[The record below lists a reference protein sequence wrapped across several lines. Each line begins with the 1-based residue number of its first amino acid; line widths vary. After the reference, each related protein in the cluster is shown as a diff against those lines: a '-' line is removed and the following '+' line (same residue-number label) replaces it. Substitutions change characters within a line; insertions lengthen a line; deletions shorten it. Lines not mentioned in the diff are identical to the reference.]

1 MLVYRNG
8 SSKACQPQE
17 KTMADKRIQPIW
29 DPIAL
34 AARLRD
40 IARQSQVLM
49 RHFVSHQ
56 DAVRF
61 GTAGR
66 STLGFDFFELMARM
80 MTDPMAVASAQIDL
94 FYNTL
99 GIWQKTAERMLM
111 LRAREADAPKDRR
124 FKHPE
129 WSANII
135 FNFVKDSYLVAAE
148 SILSAIRDVKGMDE
162 ASARKINFY
171 TCQFVDA
178 LSPSNFVA
186 TNPEVLTATLQSG
199 GQNLLRGLE
208 NLLADLERGNGRL
221 AITMTDM
228 TAFRLGENIAMTP
241 GKIVYQNELM
251 QLIQYTPST
260 RQVRRRPL
268 FIVPPW
274 INKFYVLDLQPK
286 NSLIRWVV
294 NQGHTVFAISWI
306 NPDEKLA
313 AKGFENYMIE
323 GPLAALDAIESATG
337 ERSVNAIGYCLGGTL
352 LASTAAYSAARGD
365 DRIAS
370 TTYFATLVD
379 FTEVGDMAVFIDEEQ
394 LASLER
400 RMRERGYLEAQDMAA
415 SFNMLRA
422 NDLIWS
428 FVVSNYLLGREQLPF
443 DLLFWNSD
451 STRMP
456 AAMHSFYLR
465 KMYHENLLARPG
477 GISLADTPID
487 LSKVRTPSFI
497 LATREDHIAPWKST
511 YAATRLYSG
520 PVKFVLSDAGHMAGV
535 ISPPGSKYGHWV
547 NDDLPPSPDEWFVD
561 AAPHQG
567 SWWPLWD
574 EWVTRFDEGRVPARE
589 PGSGGLPIIENAPG
603 SYVRVRSM
611 AL

>member
-1 MLVYRNG
+1 
-8 SSKACQPQE
+8 
-17 KTMADKRIQPIW
+17 MADKRTQFTW

-34 AARLRD
+34 AAQLRN

-56 DAVRF
+56 PDAIKF
-61 GTAGR
+61 GMGHR
-66 STLGFDFFELMARM
+66 STLGFEFFELMTKM
-80 MTDPMAVASAQIDL
+80 MTDPLVVASAQIDL

-99 GIWQKTAERMLM
+99 GIWHKTAERMLM
-111 LRAREADAPKDRR
+111 LRARDADAPKDKR

-129 WSANII
+129 WSENAV
-135 FNFVKDSYLVAAE
+135 FNFVKDSYLVVAE

-162 ASARKINFY
+162 ASARKVDFY
-171 TCQFVDA
+171 TRQFVDA

-186 TNPEVLTATLQSG
+186 TNPEVLTATLASG

-228 TAFRLGENIAMTP
+228 KAFRLGENIATTP

-260 RQVRRRPL
+260 REVRRRPL
-268 FIVPPW
+268 LIVPPW

-286 NSLIRWVV
+286 NSFIKWAVD
-294 NQGHTVFAISWI
+294 QGHTVFAISWV

-313 AKGFENYMIE
+313 AKGLENYMLE

-352 LASTAAYSAARGD
+352 LASTAAYSAAKGD
-365 DRIAS
+365 DRITSA
-370 TTYFATLVD
+370 TYFATLVD

-400 RMRERGYLEAQDMAA
+400 RMRERGYLEAQDMATA
-415 SFNMLRA
+415 FNMLRA

-428 FVVSNYLLGREQLPF
+428 FVVSNYLLGKEHIPV

-465 KMYHENLLARPG
+465 KMYQQNLLAKPG
-477 GISLADTPID
+477 GITLADTPID
-487 LSKVRTPSFI
+487 LSKVRTPTFI

-520 PVKFVLSDAGHMAGV
+520 PIKFVLCDAGHVAGV
-535 ISPPGSKYGHWV
+535 ISPPGTKYGHWA
-547 NDDLPPSPDEWFVD
+547 NDELPSSPDEWFGG
-561 AAPHQG
+561 ATPNQG

-574 EWVTRFDEGRVPARE
+574 QWVTQLDGGRVPARE
-589 PGSGGLPIIENAPG
+589 PGSGELPIIEDAPG
-603 SYVRVRSM
+603 PYVRVRSI
-611 AL
+611 AS

>member
-1 MLVYRNG
+1 
-8 SSKACQPQE
+8 
-17 KTMADKRIQPIW
+17 MANQLTQPIW

-34 AARLRD
+34 AAQLRN

-56 DAVRF
+56 PGAMKF
-61 GTAGR
+61 GMGDR
-66 STLGFDFFELMARM
+66 STLGFDFFELMTRM
-80 MTDPMAVASAQIDL
+80 RIDPVAVASAQIDL
-94 FYNTL
+94 FNNAL
-99 GIWQKTAERMLM
+99 GIWQKTAQRMLM
-111 LRAREADAPKDRR
+111 LRAHEAGAPKDKR

-129 WSANII
+129 WSENVI

-171 TCQFVDA
+171 TRQFVDA
-178 LSPSNFVA
+178 LSPSNFIA

-208 NLLADLERGNGRL
+208 NLLSDLERGNGRL

-228 TAFRLGENIAMTP
+228 KAFRLGENIAMTP
-241 GKIVYQNELM
+241 GKIIYQNELM
-251 QLIQYTPST
+251 QLIQYAPST
-260 RQVRRRPL
+260 KEVRRRPL
-268 FIVPPW
+268 LIVPPW

-286 NSLIRWVV
+286 NSFIKWAVD
-294 NQGHTVFAISWI
+294 QGHTVFAISWV

-313 AKGFENYMIE
+313 AKGFENYMLE
-323 GPLAALDAIESATG
+323 GPLAALGAIESATG

-352 LASTAAYSAARGD
+352 LASTAAYSSAKGD

-370 TTYFATLVD
+370 ATYFATLVD
-379 FTEVGDMAVFIDEEQ
+379 FADVGDMAVFIDEEQ

-400 RMRERGYLEAQDMAA
+400 RMRERGYLDAQDMAA
-415 SFNMLRA
+415 AFNMLRA

-428 FVVSNYLLGREQLPF
+428 FVVSNYLLGREHMPV

-465 KMYHENLLARPG
+465 KMYHENLLAKPG
-477 GISLADTPID
+477 GINLADTPID
-487 LSKVRTPSFI
+487 LSKIRIPSFI

-511 YAATRLYSG
+511 YAATRLYAG
-520 PVKFVLSDAGHMAGV
+520 PIKFVLSDAGHMAGV
-535 ISPPGSKYGHWV
+535 ISPLGTKYGHWA
-547 NDDLPPSPDEWFVD
+547 NDNLPPSPDEWF
-561 AAPHQG
+561 ASATPHQG

-574 EWVTRFDEGRVPARE
+574 EWVTPFDEGRVRARE
-589 PGSGGLPIIENAPG
+589 AGSGELPIIENAPG
-603 SYVRVRSM
+603 SYVRVRYS
-611 AL
+611 

>member
-1 MLVYRNG
+1 
-8 SSKACQPQE
+8 
-17 KTMADKRIQPIW
+17 MADKRMQFTW

-34 AARLRD
+34 AAQLRN

-56 DAVRF
+56 PDAIKF
-61 GTAGR
+61 GMGHR
-66 STLGFDFFELMARM
+66 STLGFEFFELMTRM
-80 MTDPMAVASAQIDL
+80 MTDPVVVASAQIDL

-99 GIWQKTAERMLM
+99 GIWHKTAERMLM
-111 LRAREADAPKDRR
+111 LRARDADAPKDKR

-129 WSANII
+129 WSENAV

-162 ASARKINFY
+162 ASARKVDFY
-171 TCQFVDA
+171 TRQFVDA

-186 TNPEVLTATLQSG
+186 TNPEVLTATLASG

-228 TAFRLGENIAMTP
+228 KAFRLGENIATTP

-260 RQVRRRPL
+260 REVRRRPL
-268 FIVPPW
+268 LIVPPW

-286 NSLIRWVV
+286 NSFIKWAVD
-294 NQGHTVFAISWI
+294 QGHTVFAISWV

-313 AKGFENYMIE
+313 AKGFENYMLE

-352 LASTAAYSAARGD
+352 LASTAAYSAAKGD
-365 DRIAS
+365 DRITSA
-370 TTYFATLVD
+370 TYFATLVD

-400 RMRERGYLEAQDMAA
+400 RMRERGYLEAQDMATA
-415 SFNMLRA
+415 FNMLRA

-428 FVVSNYLLGREQLPF
+428 FVVSNYLLGKEHIPV

-465 KMYHENLLARPG
+465 KMYQQNLLAKPG
-477 GISLADTPID
+477 GITLADTPID
-487 LSKVRTPSFI
+487 LSKVRTPTFI

-520 PVKFVLSDAGHMAGV
+520 PIKFVLSDAGHMAGV
-535 ISPPGSKYGHWV
+535 ISPPGTKYGHWA
-547 NDDLPPSPDEWFVD
+547 NDKLPSSPDEWFGG
-561 AAPHQG
+561 ATPNQG

-574 EWVTRFDEGRVPARE
+574 QWVTQLDGGRVPARQ
-589 PGSGGLPIIENAPG
+589 PGSGELPIIENAPG
-603 SYVRVRSM
+603 SYVRVRSI
-611 AL
+611 ASYVAGKRSG

>member
-1 MLVYRNG
+1 
-8 SSKACQPQE
+8 
-17 KTMADKRIQPIW
+17 MADKRMQFTW

-34 AARLRD
+34 AAQLRN

-56 DAVRF
+56 PDAIKF
-61 GTAGR
+61 GMGHR
-66 STLGFDFFELMARM
+66 STLGFEFFELMTRM
-80 MTDPMAVASAQIDL
+80 MTDPVVVASAQIDL

-99 GIWQKTAERMLM
+99 GIWHKTAERMLM
-111 LRAREADAPKDRR
+111 LRARDADAPKDKR

-129 WSANII
+129 WSENAV
-135 FNFVKDSYLVAAE
+135 FNFVKDSYLVVAE

-162 ASARKINFY
+162 ASARKVDFY
-171 TCQFVDA
+171 TRQFVDA

-186 TNPEVLTATLQSG
+186 TNPEVLTATLASG

-228 TAFRLGENIAMTP
+228 KAFRLGENIATTP

-260 RQVRRRPL
+260 REVRRRPL
-268 FIVPPW
+268 LIVPPW

-286 NSLIRWVV
+286 NSFIKWAVD
-294 NQGHTVFAISWI
+294 QGHTVFAISWV

-313 AKGFENYMIE
+313 AKGFENYMLE

-352 LASTAAYSAARGD
+352 LASTAAYSAAKGD
-365 DRIAS
+365 DRITSA
-370 TTYFATLVD
+370 TYFATLVD

-400 RMRERGYLEAQDMAA
+400 RMRDRGYLEAQDMATT
-415 SFNMLRA
+415 FNMLRA

-428 FVVSNYLLGREQLPF
+428 FVVSNYLLGKEHIPV

-465 KMYHENLLARPG
+465 KMYQQNLLAKPG
-477 GISLADTPID
+477 GITLADTPID
-487 LSKVRTPSFI
+487 LSKVRTPTFI

-520 PVKFVLSDAGHMAGV
+520 PIKFVLSDAGHMAGV
-535 ISPPGSKYGHWV
+535 ISPPGTKYGHWA
-547 NDDLPPSPDEWFVD
+547 NDKLPSSPDEWFGG
-561 AAPHQG
+561 ATPNQG

-574 EWVTRFDEGRVPARE
+574 QWVTQLDGGRVPARE
-589 PGSGGLPIIENAPG
+589 PGSGELPIIESAPG
-603 SYVRVRSM
+603 SYVRVRSI
-611 AL
+611 AS

>member
-1 MLVYRNG
+1 
-8 SSKACQPQE
+8 
-17 KTMADKRIQPIW
+17 MADKRMQFTW

-34 AARLRD
+34 AAQLRN

-56 DAVRF
+56 PDAIKF
-61 GTAGR
+61 GMGHR
-66 STLGFDFFELMARM
+66 SRLGFEFFELMTRM
-80 MTDPMAVASAQIDL
+80 MTDPVVVARAQIDL

-99 GIWQKTAERMLM
+99 GIWHKTAERMLM
-111 LRAREADAPKDRR
+111 LHARDADAPKDKR

-129 WSANII
+129 WSENAV
-135 FNFVKDSYLVAAE
+135 FNFVTDSYLVAAE

-162 ASARKINFY
+162 ASARRVDFY
-171 TCQFVDA
+171 TRQFVDA

-186 TNPEVLTATLQSG
+186 TNPEVLTATLASG

-221 AITMTDM
+221 AITMTDLK
-228 TAFRLGENIAMTP
+228 AFRLGENIATTP

-260 RQVRRRPL
+260 REVRRRPL
-268 FIVPPW
+268 LIVPPW

-286 NSLIRWVV
+286 NSFIKWAVD
-294 NQGHTVFAISWI
+294 QGHTVFAISWV

-313 AKGFENYMIE
+313 AKGFENYMLE

-352 LASTAAYSAARGD
+352 LASTAAYSAAKGD
-365 DRIAS
+365 DRITSA
-370 TTYFATLVD
+370 TYFATLVD

-400 RMRERGYLEAQDMAA
+400 RMRERGYLEAQDMATA
-415 SFNMLRA
+415 FNMLRA

-428 FVVSNYLLGREQLPF
+428 FVVSNYLLGKEHIPV

-465 KMYHENLLARPG
+465 KMYQQNLLAKPG
-477 GISLADTPID
+477 GITLADTPID
-487 LSKVRTPSFI
+487 LSKVRTPTFI

-520 PVKFVLSDAGHMAGV
+520 PIKFVLSDAGHMAGV
-535 ISPPGSKYGHWV
+535 ISPPGTKYGHWA
-547 NDDLPPSPDEWFVD
+547 NDKLPSSPDEWFGC
-561 AAPHQG
+561 ATPNQG

-574 EWVTRFDEGRVPARE
+574 QWVTQFDGGRVPARE
-589 PGSGGLPIIENAPG
+589 PGSGELPIIDDAPG
-603 SYVRVRSM
+603 SYVRVSS
-611 AL
+611 AA

>member
-1 MLVYRNG
+1 
-8 SSKACQPQE
+8 
-17 KTMADKRIQPIW
+17 MADKRTQFTW

-34 AARLRD
+34 AAQLRN

-56 DAVRF
+56 PDAIKF
-61 GTAGR
+61 GMGHR
-66 STLGFDFFELMARM
+66 STLGFEFFELMTRM
-80 MTDPMAVASAQIDL
+80 ITDPVAVARAQIDL

-99 GIWQKTAERMLM
+99 GIWHKTAERMLM
-111 LRAREADAPKDRR
+111 LHARDADAPKDKR

-129 WSANII
+129 WSENAV

-162 ASARKINFY
+162 ASARRVDFY
-171 TCQFVDA
+171 TRQFVDA

-186 TNPEVLTATLQSG
+186 TNPEVLTATLASG

-228 TAFRLGENIAMTP
+228 KAFRLGENIATTP

-260 RQVRRRPL
+260 REVRRRPL
-268 FIVPPW
+268 LIVPPW

-286 NSLIRWVV
+286 NSFIKWAVD
-294 NQGHTVFAISWI
+294 QGHTVFAISWV

-313 AKGFENYMIE
+313 AKGLENYMLE

-352 LASTAAYSAARGD
+352 LASTAAYSAAKGD
-365 DRIAS
+365 DRITSA
-370 TTYFATLVD
+370 TYFATLVD

-400 RMRERGYLEAQDMAA
+400 RMRDRGYLEAQDMATT
-415 SFNMLRA
+415 FNMLRA

-428 FVVSNYLLGREQLPF
+428 FVVSNYLLGKEHIPV

-465 KMYHENLLARPG
+465 KMYQQNLLAKPG
-477 GISLADTPID
+477 GITLADTPID
-487 LSKVRTPSFI
+487 LSKVRTPTFI

-511 YAATRLYSG
+511 YAAIRLYSG
-520 PVKFVLSDAGHMAGV
+520 PIKFVLSDAGHMAGV
-535 ISPPGSKYGHWV
+535 ISPPGTKYGHWA
-547 NDDLPPSPDEWFVD
+547 NDELPSSPDEWFGG
-561 AAPHQG
+561 ATSNQG
-567 SWWPLWD
+567 SWWPVWD
-574 EWVTRFDEGRVPARE
+574 EWITQLDSGRVPARE
-589 PGSGGLPIIENAPG
+589 PGGGKLTIIEDAPG
-603 SYVRVRSM
+603 SYVRVSS
-611 AL
+611 AA

>member
-1 MLVYRNG
+1 VPPWDIVGDGKIPDEFALTIIPDDE
-8 SSKACQPQE
+8 SS
-17 KTMADKRIQPIW
+17 M
-29 DPIAL
+29 
-34 AARLRD
+34 
-40 IARQSQVLM
+40 
-49 RHFVSHQ
+49 
-56 DAVRF
+56 
-61 GTAGR
+61 
-66 STLGFDFFELMARM
+66 LGFDFFELMTRM
-80 MTDPMAVASAQIDL
+80 MTDPAVVARAQIGL
-94 FYNTL
+94 FYNMVS
-99 GIWQKTAERMLM
+99 IWQKTAVRM
-111 LRAREADAPKDRR
+111 LRAREADTPKDKR

-129 WSANII
+129 WNENAVFSLL
-135 FNFVKDSYLVAAE
+135 KDSYLVAAA
-148 SILSAIRDVKGMDE
+148 SVLSAIREVKGMDE
-162 ASARKINFY
+162 ASARKVDFY
-171 TCQFVDA
+171 TRQLVDA

-186 TNPEVLTATLQSG
+186 TNPEILTATLASG

-228 TAFRLGENIAMTP
+228 KAFRLGENIATTP
-241 GKIVYQNELM
+241 GKVIYENELM

-260 RQVRRRPL
+260 REVRRRPL
-268 FIVPPW
+268 LIVPPW

-286 NSLIRWVV
+286 NSFIKWAVD
-294 NQGHTVFAISWI
+294 QGHTVLVISWV
-306 NPDEKLA
+306 NPDKQHAEKN
-313 AKGFENYMIE
+313 FENYMLE

-337 ERSVNAIGYCLGGTL
+337 EHSVNAIGYCLGGTL
-352 LASTAAYSAARGD
+352 LASTLAYLAAKGE
-365 DRIAS
+365 DRITS
-370 TTYFATLVD
+370 VTYFATLVD

-400 RMRERGYLEAQDMAA
+400 RMRQHGYLEAHQMATT
-415 SFNMLRA
+415 FNMLRA

-428 FVVSNYLLGREQLPF
+428 FVVSNYLLGKKQVPS

-465 KMYHENLLARPG
+465 RMYHENLLAKPG
-477 GISLADTPID
+477 GITLADTPID

-520 PVKFVLSDAGHMAGV
+520 PVKFVLSDAGHLAGV
-535 ISPPGSKYGHWV
+535 ISPPGTKYGHWV
-547 NDDLPPSPDEWFVD
+547 NDDLLPSPDEWFVG

-574 EWVTRFDEGRVPARE
+574 EWVTLFDEGRVPARE

-603 SYVRVRSM
+603 SYVRVRSK
-611 AL
+611 AV

>member
-1 MLVYRNG
+1 
-8 SSKACQPQE
+8 
-17 KTMADKRIQPIW
+17 MADKRMQFTW

-34 AARLRD
+34 AAQLRN

-56 DAVRF
+56 PDAIKF
-61 GTAGR
+61 GMGHR
-66 STLGFDFFELMARM
+66 STLGFEFFELMTRM
-80 MTDPMAVASAQIDL
+80 MTDPVVVARAQIDL

-99 GIWQKTAERMLM
+99 GIWHKTAERMLM
-111 LRAREADAPKDRR
+111 LRARDADAPKDKR

-129 WSANII
+129 WSENAV
-135 FNFVKDSYLVAAE
+135 FNFVKDSYLVVAE
-148 SILSAIRDVKGMDE
+148 SILCAIRDVKGMDE
-162 ASARKINFY
+162 ASARKVDFY
-171 TCQFVDA
+171 TRQFVDA

-186 TNPEVLTATLQSG
+186 TNPEVLTATMASG

-228 TAFRLGENIAMTP
+228 KAFRLGENIATTP

-260 RQVRRRPL
+260 REVRRRPL
-268 FIVPPW
+268 LIVPPW

-286 NSLIRWVV
+286 NSFIKWAVD
-294 NQGHTVFAISWI
+294 QGHTVFAISWV

-313 AKGFENYMIE
+313 AKGLENYMLE

-352 LASTAAYSAARGD
+352 LASTAAYSAAKGD
-365 DRIAS
+365 DRITSA
-370 TTYFATLVD
+370 TYFATLVD

-400 RMRERGYLEAQDMAA
+400 RMRERGYLEAQDMATA
-415 SFNMLRA
+415 FNMLRA

-428 FVVSNYLLGREQLPF
+428 FVVSNYLLGKEHIPV

-465 KMYHENLLARPG
+465 KMYQQNLLAKPG
-477 GISLADTPID
+477 GITLADTPID
-487 LSKVRTPSFI
+487 LSKVRIPTFI

-520 PVKFVLSDAGHMAGV
+520 PIKFVLSDAGHMAGV
-535 ISPPGSKYGHWV
+535 ISPPGTKYGHWA
-547 NDDLPPSPDEWFVD
+547 NDELPSSPDEWFGG
-561 AAPHQG
+561 ATPNQG
-567 SWWPLWD
+567 SWWPVWD
-574 EWVTRFDEGRVPARE
+574 EWITQLDSGRVPARE
-589 PGSGGLPIIENAPG
+589 PGGGKLTIIEDAPG
-603 SYVRVRSM
+603 SYVRVRSI
-611 AL
+611 AS

>member
-1 MLVYRNG
+1 
-8 SSKACQPQE
+8 
-17 KTMADKRIQPIW
+17 MADKRIQPIW

-34 AARLRD
+34 AAQLRN

-66 STLGFDFFELMARM
+66 STLGFDFFELMTRM

-99 GIWQKTAERMLM
+99 GIWQRTVERMLM
-111 LRAREADAPKDRR
+111 LRPREADAPKDRR
-124 FKHPE
+124 FKHPD
-129 WSANII
+129 WSTNVI

-171 TCQFVDA
+171 SRQFVDA

-199 GQNLLRGLE
+199 GHNLLRGLE

-228 TAFRLGENIAMTP
+228 KAFRLGENIAMTP
-241 GKIVYQNELM
+241 GKIIYQNELM

-260 RQVRRRPL
+260 REVRKRPL
-268 FIVPPW
+268 LIVPPW

-286 NSLIRWVV
+286 NSFIKWAVD
-294 NQGHTVFAISWI
+294 QGHTVFAISWV

-313 AKGFENYMIE
+313 GKGFENYMLE

-352 LASTAAYSAARGD
+352 LASTAAYLAVKGD

-379 FTEVGDMAVFIDEEQ
+379 FTDVGDMAVFIDEEQ

-400 RMRERGYLEAQDMAA
+400 RMRERGYLESQDMAA
-415 SFNMLRA
+415 AFNMLRA

-428 FVVSNYLLGREQLPF
+428 FVVSNYLLGREHMPV
-443 DLLFWNSD
+443 DLFFWNSD

-465 KMYHENLLARPG
+465 KMYHQNLLATPG
-477 GISLADTPID
+477 GITLVDTPID
-487 LSKVRTPSFI
+487 LSKVATPTFI

-511 YAATRLYSG
+511 YAATHLYSG
-520 PVKFVLSDAGHMAGV
+520 PIKFVLSDAGHMAGV
-535 ISPPGSKYGHWV
+535 ISPPGTKYGHWT
-547 NDDLPPSPDEWFVD
+547 NDNLPPSPDEWF
-561 AAPHQG
+561 AGATPHQG
-567 SWWPLWD
+567 SWWPLWN
-574 EWVTRFDEGRVPARE
+574 EWVMQLDGGRVPARE
-589 PGSGGLPIIENAPG
+589 PGGGALPIIESAPG
-603 SYVRVRSM
+603 SYVRVRSI

>member
-1 MLVYRNG
+1 
-8 SSKACQPQE
+8 
-17 KTMADKRIQPIW
+17 MADKRTQFTW

-34 AARLRD
+34 AAQLRN

-56 DAVRF
+56 PDAIKF
-61 GTAGR
+61 GMGHR
-66 STLGFDFFELMARM
+66 STLGFEFFELMTRM
-80 MTDPMAVASAQIDL
+80 MTDPVVVASAQIDL

-99 GIWQKTAERMLM
+99 GIWHKTAERMLM
-111 LRAREADAPKDRR
+111 LRARDADAPKDKR

-129 WSANII
+129 WSENAV
-135 FNFVKDSYLVAAE
+135 FNFVKDSYLVVAE

-162 ASARKINFY
+162 ASARRVDFY
-171 TCQFVDA
+171 TRQFVDA

-186 TNPEVLTATLQSG
+186 TNPEVLTATLASG

-228 TAFRLGENIAMTP
+228 KAFRLGENIATTP

-260 RQVRRRPL
+260 REVRRRPL
-268 FIVPPW
+268 LIVPPW

-286 NSLIRWVV
+286 NSFIKWAVD
-294 NQGHTVFAISWI
+294 QGHTVFAISWV

-313 AKGFENYMIE
+313 AKGLENYMLE

-352 LASTAAYSAARGD
+352 LASTAAYSAAKGD
-365 DRIAS
+365 DRITSA
-370 TTYFATLVD
+370 TYFATLVD

-400 RMRERGYLEAQDMAA
+400 RMRERGYLEAQDMATA
-415 SFNMLRA
+415 FNMLRA

-428 FVVSNYLLGREQLPF
+428 FVVSNYLLGKEHIPV

-465 KMYHENLLARPG
+465 KMYQQNLLAKPG
-477 GISLADTPID
+477 GITLADTPID
-487 LSKVRTPSFI
+487 LSKVQAPTFI

-520 PVKFVLSDAGHMAGV
+520 PIKFVLCDAGHMAGV
-535 ISPPGSKYGHWV
+535 ISPPGTKYGHWA
-547 NDDLPPSPDEWFVD
+547 NDKLPSSPDEWFGG
-561 AAPHQG
+561 ATPNQG

-574 EWVTRFDEGRVPARE
+574 QWVTQLDGGRVPARE
-589 PGSGGLPIIENAPG
+589 PGSGELPIIEDAPG
-603 SYVRVRSM
+603 SYVRVRSI
-611 AL
+611 AS

>member
-1 MLVYRNG
+1 
-8 SSKACQPQE
+8 
-17 KTMADKRIQPIW
+17 MADKRTQFTW

-34 AARLRD
+34 AAQLRN

-56 DAVRF
+56 PDAIKF
-61 GTAGR
+61 GMGHR
-66 STLGFDFFELMARM
+66 STLGFEFFELMTRM
-80 MTDPMAVASAQIDL
+80 MTDPVVVASAQIDL

-99 GIWQKTAERMLM
+99 GIWHKTAERMLM
-111 LRAREADAPKDRR
+111 LRARDADAPKDKR

-129 WSANII
+129 WSENAV
-135 FNFVKDSYLVAAE
+135 FNFVKDSYLVVAE

-162 ASARKINFY
+162 ASARKVDFY
-171 TCQFVDA
+171 TRQFVDA

-186 TNPEVLTATLQSG
+186 TNPEVLTATLASG

-221 AITMTDM
+221 AITMTDLK
-228 TAFRLGENIAMTP
+228 AFRLGENIATTP

-260 RQVRRRPL
+260 REVRRRPL
-268 FIVPPW
+268 LIVPPW

-286 NSLIRWVV
+286 NSFIKWAVD
-294 NQGHTVFAISWI
+294 QGHTVFAISWV

-313 AKGFENYMIE
+313 AKGFENYMLE

-352 LASTAAYSAARGD
+352 LASTAAYSAAKGD
-365 DRIAS
+365 DRITSA
-370 TTYFATLVD
+370 TYFATLVD

-400 RMRERGYLEAQDMAA
+400 RMRERGYLEAQDMATA
-415 SFNMLRA
+415 FNMLRA

-428 FVVSNYLLGREQLPF
+428 FVVSNYLLGKEHIPV

-465 KMYHENLLARPG
+465 KMYQQNLLAKPG
-477 GISLADTPID
+477 GITLADTPID
-487 LSKVRTPSFI
+487 LSKVRTPTFI

-520 PVKFVLSDAGHMAGV
+520 PIKFVLSDAGHMAGV
-535 ISPPGSKYGHWV
+535 ISPPGTKYGHWA
-547 NDDLPPSPDEWFVD
+547 NDKLPSSPDEWFGG
-561 AAPHQG
+561 ATPNQG

-574 EWVTRFDEGRVPARE
+574 QWVTQLEGGRVPARQ
-589 PGSGGLPIIENAPG
+589 PGSGELPIIENAPG
-603 SYVRVRSM
+603 SYVRVRSI
-611 AL
+611 ASYVAGTRSG

>member
-1 MLVYRNG
+1 M
-8 SSKACQPQE
+8 AE
-17 KTMADKRIQPIW
+17 KRMQFTW
-29 DPIAL
+29 DPISL
-34 AARLRD
+34 AAQLRN

-56 DAVRF
+56 PDAIKF
-61 GTAGR
+61 GMGHR
-66 STLGFDFFELMARM
+66 SRLGFEFFELMTRM
-80 MTDPMAVASAQIDL
+80 MTDPVAVASAQIDL

-99 GIWQKTAERMLM
+99 GIWHKTAERMLM
-111 LRAREADAPKDRR
+111 LRARDADAPKDKR

-129 WSANII
+129 WSENAV

-162 ASARKINFY
+162 ASARKVDFY
-171 TCQFVDA
+171 TRQFVDA
-178 LSPSNFVA
+178 LSPSNFIA
-186 TNPEVLTATLQSG
+186 TNPEVLTATLASG

-228 TAFRLGENIAMTP
+228 KAFRLGENIATTP

-260 RQVRRRPL
+260 REVRRRPL
-268 FIVPPW
+268 LIVPPW
-274 INKFYVLDLQPK
+274 INKFYILDLQPK
-286 NSLIRWVV
+286 NSFIKWAVD
-294 NQGHTVFAISWI
+294 QGHTVFAISWV

-313 AKGFENYMIE
+313 AKGFENYMLE

-352 LASTAAYSAARGD
+352 LASTAAYSAAKGD
-365 DRIAS
+365 DRITCA
-370 TTYFATLVD
+370 TYFATLVD

-400 RMRERGYLEAQDMAA
+400 RMRERGYLDAQDMATT
-415 SFNMLRA
+415 FNMLRA

-428 FVVSNYLLGREQLPF
+428 FVVSNYLLGKEHIPV

-465 KMYHENLLARPG
+465 KMYQQNLLAKPG
-477 GISLADTPID
+477 GITLADTPID
-487 LSKVRTPSFI
+487 LSKVRIPTFI

-520 PVKFVLSDAGHMAGV
+520 PIKFVLSDAGHMAGV
-535 ISPPGSKYGHWV
+535 ISPPGTKYGHWA
-547 NDDLPPSPDEWFVD
+547 NDKLPSSPDEWFGD
-561 AAPHQG
+561 ATPNQG
-567 SWWPLWD
+567 SWWPVWD
-574 EWVTRFDEGRVPARE
+574 EWVTQLDSGRVPARE
-589 PGSGGLPIIENAPG
+589 PGGGKLTIIEDAPG
-603 SYVRVRSM
+603 SYVRVRS
-611 AL
+611 AA

>member
-1 MLVYRNG
+1 
-8 SSKACQPQE
+8 
-17 KTMADKRIQPIW
+17 MADKRMQFTW
-29 DPIAL
+29 DPITL
-34 AARLRD
+34 AAQLRN

-56 DAVRF
+56 PDAIRF
-61 GTAGR
+61 GMGHR
-66 STLGFDFFELMARM
+66 STLGFEFFELMTRM
-80 MTDPMAVASAQIDL
+80 MTDPVVVASAQIDL

-99 GIWQKTAERMLM
+99 GIWHKTAERMLM
-111 LRAREADAPKDRR
+111 LHARDADAPKDKR

-129 WSANII
+129 WSENAV
-135 FNFVKDSYLVAAE
+135 FNFVKDSYLVVAE

-162 ASARKINFY
+162 ASARKVDFY
-171 TCQFVDA
+171 TRQFVDA

-186 TNPEVLTATLQSG
+186 TNPEVLTATLASG

-228 TAFRLGENIAMTP
+228 KAFRLGENIATTP

-260 RQVRRRPL
+260 REVRRRPL
-268 FIVPPW
+268 LIVPPW

-286 NSLIRWVV
+286 NSFIKWAVD
-294 NQGHTVFAISWI
+294 QGHTVFAISWV

-313 AKGFENYMIE
+313 AKGLENYMLE

-352 LASTAAYSAARGD
+352 LASTAAYSAAKGD
-365 DRIAS
+365 DRITSA
-370 TTYFATLVD
+370 TYFATLVD

-400 RMRERGYLEAQDMAA
+400 RMRERGYLEAQDMATA
-415 SFNMLRA
+415 FNMLRA

-428 FVVSNYLLGREQLPF
+428 FVVSNYLLGKEHIPV

-465 KMYHENLLARPG
+465 KMYQQNLLAKPG
-477 GISLADTPID
+477 GITLADTPID
-487 LSKVRTPSFI
+487 LSKVRTPTFI

-520 PVKFVLSDAGHMAGV
+520 PIKFVLCDAGHMAGV
-535 ISPPGSKYGHWV
+535 ISPPGTKYGHWA
-547 NDDLPPSPDEWFVD
+547 NDELPSSPDEWFGG
-561 AAPHQG
+561 ATPNQG
-567 SWWPLWD
+567 SWWPVWD
-574 EWVTRFDEGRVPARE
+574 EWITQLDSGRVPARE
-589 PGSGGLPIIENAPG
+589 PGGGKLTTIEDAPG
-603 SYVRVRSM
+603 SYVRVSS
-611 AL
+611 AA

>member
-1 MLVYRNG
+1 
-8 SSKACQPQE
+8 
-17 KTMADKRIQPIW
+17 MADNRVQPIW

-34 AARLRD
+34 AAQLHN
-40 IARQSQVLM
+40 ISKQSQILM
-49 RHFVSHQ
+49 RHFVSHEP
-56 DAVRF
+56 DAIRF
-61 GTAGR
+61 GMGER
-66 STLGFDFFELMARM
+66 SPLGFEFFELMTRM
-80 MTDPMAVASAQIDL
+80 MSDPVVVASAQIAL
-94 FYNTL
+94 FHNML

-111 LRAREADAPKDRR
+111 LRAREADIPKDKR

-129 WSANII
+129 WSENAV
-135 FNFVKDSYLVAAE
+135 FNFVKDSYLIAAA
-148 SILSAIRDVKGMDE
+148 SVLSAIREVKGMDE
-162 ASARKINFY
+162 AAARKVDFY
-171 TCQFVDA
+171 ARQFIDA

-186 TNPEVLTATLQSG
+186 TNPEVLNATLASG

-208 NLLADLERGNGRL
+208 NLLSDLERGNGRL

-228 TAFRLGENIAMTP
+228 KAFRLGENIATTH

-251 QLIQYTPST
+251 QLIQYAPST
-260 RQVRRRPL
+260 KEVRRRPL
-268 FIVPPW
+268 LIVPPW

-286 NSLIRWVV
+286 NSFIKWAVD
-294 NQGHTVFAISWI
+294 QGHTVLVISWV

-313 AKGFENYMIE
+313 DKGFENYMLQ
-323 GPLAALDAIESATG
+323 GPLAALDAIERATG
-337 ERSVNAIGYCLGGTL
+337 EHSVNAIGYCLGGTL
-352 LASTAAYSAARGD
+352 LASTLAYLAAKGE
-365 DRIAS
+365 DRITSA
-370 TTYFATLVD
+370 TYFATLVD

-400 RMRERGYLEAQDMAA
+400 RMLERGYLEAHHMATT
-415 SFNMLRA
+415 FNMLRA

-428 FVVSNYLLGREQLPF
+428 FVVSNYLLGKEQVPV

-465 KMYHENLLARPG
+465 KMYHDNLLAKPD
-477 GISLADTPID
+477 GITLADTPID

-535 ISPPGSKYGHWV
+535 ISPPGTKYGHWV
-547 NDDLPPSPDEWFVD
+547 NDNLPPTPDEWFAD
-561 AAPHQG
+561 AAPRQG
-567 SWWPLWD
+567 SWWSLWE
-574 EWVTRFDEGRVPARE
+574 EWVTLFDEGRVPARE

-603 SYVRVRSM
+603 SYVRVRYS
-611 AL
+611 

>member
-1 MLVYRNG
+1 
-8 SSKACQPQE
+8 
-17 KTMADKRIQPIW
+17 MADKRIQPIW

-34 AARLRD
+34 AAQLRD

-56 DAVRF
+56 DAIRF
-61 GTAGR
+61 GMAGR
-66 STLGFDFFELMARM
+66 STLGFDFFELMTRM

-111 LRAREADAPKDRR
+111 LRAREADASKDRR
-124 FKHPE
+124 FKHPD
-129 WSANII
+129 WSANVI

-171 TCQFVDA
+171 TRQFVDA

-228 TAFRLGENIAMTP
+228 KAFCEGENIAMTP

-260 RQVRRRPL
+260 REVRRRPL
-268 FIVPPW
+268 LIVPPW

-286 NSLIRWVV
+286 NSFIKWAVD
-294 NQGHTVFAISWI
+294 QGHTVFAISWV

-313 AKGFENYMIE
+313 EKGFENYMLE

-352 LASTAAYSAARGD
+352 LASTAAYSAAKGD

-400 RMRERGYLEAQDMAA
+400 RMRERGYLEGHDMAA
-415 SFNMLRA
+415 AFNMLRA

-428 FVVSNYLLGREQLPF
+428 FVVSNYLLGREHMPF
-443 DLLFWNSD
+443 DLFFWNSD

-465 KMYHENLLARPG
+465 KMYHQNLLAKPG
-477 GISLADTPID
+477 GITLADTPID
-487 LSKVRTPSFI
+487 LSKVRTSTFI

-511 YAATRLYSG
+511 YAATHLYSG
-520 PVKFVLSDAGHMAGV
+520 PIKFVLSDAGHMAGV
-535 ISPPGSKYGHWV
+535 ISPPGTKYGHWA
-547 NDDLPPSPDEWFVD
+547 NDNLPPSPDEWF
-561 AAPHQG
+561 AGATPHQG
-567 SWWPLWD
+567 SWW
-574 EWVTRFDEGRVPARE
+574 RFGRMGDAT
-589 PGSGGLPIIENAPG
+589 
-603 SYVRVRSM
+603 
-611 AL
+611 

>member
-1 MLVYRNG
+1 M
-8 SSKACQPQE
+8 
-17 KTMADKRIQPIW
+17 QPIW

-34 AARLRD
+34 AAQLRN
-40 IARQSQVLM
+40 ITKQTQVLM
-49 RHFVSHQ
+49 RHFTSHEP
-56 DAVRF
+56 DAIKF
-61 GTAGR
+61 GVGEG
-66 STLGFDFFELMARM
+66 SMLGFAFLEFMTRM
-80 MTDPMAVASAQIDL
+80 MTDPAVVASAQIGL
-94 FYNTL
+94 FYNMV
-99 GIWQKTAERMLM
+99 GIWQKTAVRTLT
-111 LRAREADAPKDRR
+111 LRARAADTPKDKR

-129 WSANII
+129 WSENAV
-135 FNFVKDSYLVAAE
+135 FSFLKDSYLVAAA
-148 SILSAIRDVKGMDE
+148 SVLSAIREVKGMDE
-162 ASARKINFY
+162 ASARRVDFY
-171 TCQFVDA
+171 TRQLVDA

-186 TNPEVLTATLQSG
+186 TNPEVLTATLASG

-221 AITMTDM
+221 AITMTDLN
-228 TAFRLGENIAMTP
+228 AFRLGESIATTP
-241 GKIVYQNELM
+241 GKVIYQNDLM

-260 RQVRRRPL
+260 REVRRRPL
-268 FIVPPW
+268 LIVPPW

-286 NSLIRWVV
+286 NSFIKWAVD
-294 NQGHTVFAISWI
+294 QGHTVLVISWV
-306 NPDEKLA
+306 NPDKKHAEKD
-313 AKGFENYMIE
+313 FENYMLE

-337 ERSVNAIGYCLGGTL
+337 EHSVNAIGYCLGGTL
-352 LASTAAYSAARGD
+352 LASTLAYLAAKGG

-370 TTYFATLVD
+370 VTYFATLVD
-379 FTEVGDMAVFIDEEQ
+379 FTEVRDMAVFIDEEQ

-400 RMRERGYLEAQDMAA
+400 RMRQHGYLEAHHMATT
-415 SFNMLRA
+415 FNMLRA

-428 FVVSNYLLGREQLPF
+428 FVVSNYLLGKRQAPV
-443 DLLFWNSD
+443 DLLFWNAD

-465 KMYHENLLARPG
+465 KMYQENLLAEPG
-477 GISLADTPID
+477 GITLADTPID

-497 LATREDHIAPWKST
+497 LAAREDHIAPWKST

-520 PVKFVLSDAGHMAGV
+520 TVKFVLSDAGHMAGV
-535 ISPPGSKYGHWV
+535 ISPPGTKYGHWV
-547 NDDLPPSPDEWFVD
+547 NDDLPPTPDEWLVD

-574 EWVTRFDEGRVPARE
+574 EWVTLFDEGRVPARE
-589 PGSGGLPIIENAPG
+589 PGSGGLPMIENAPG